1 MNFAVYKKEISE
13 LFTSL
18 STYLVIGVF
27 LLTAGLFFWIIEGT
41 FNLLDSGFADL
52 TLFFE
57 LAPWLMVFLTAAM
70 SMKSF
75 SEEKKTGTLQ
85 LLLSKPIGLLNLV
98 FNKFLSVW
106 TVVVFTFLPTIV
118 YYYSIRELAL
128 NPADL
133 DLSASLTS
141 YFGLVLLASSLS
153 AIGVF
158 CSLLSNNQLLSF
170 VFAVLLSFFFYFG
183 FEQLIQLFSFGSY
196 DFFVENLGIK
206 YHIDSLGK
214 GVLDTRS
221 LVYFGCFVALFLW
234 ICFALLSIRI
244 SYQPKKIYLNTAKIL
259 IGIILIVLVSNRFYH
274 RFDFTKDHRFTLSNE
289 TVNMLKNTD
298 KPIYIDVFLDGDLP
312 APYRKLKMETKQILE
327 EFRAINPLI
336 TYNFINPLEDED
348 VSEEVVNR
356 LIGFGLQPIQ
366 VSEQKKGK
374 LSQSIVFPWA
384 VASIDEQRVVNIS
397 LLTEKP
403 FTEEDAQVSGSV
415 EQLEYHFNTKLSQLF
430 VKKYP
435 SVAVLKGNGELDDLY
450 LLNGLGALRDF
461 YNLAPFTLDSV
472 AKNPYKTLE
481 DIKKYDLLFVAKPTE
496 AFSEA
501 EKLVLDQYLING
513 GKMLWSIDG
522 VQAELD
528 SLYNP
533 TGQMLSLPEDLN
545 LADFFFKY
553 GIRIN
558 HNLIKDKYSAPI
570 VLTSGEGEAIRY
582 NAVPWVYSPL
592 IIPHQNHAVTNQI
605 EAVKLE
611 FSSSIDTLPNPIKKT
626 ILLQSSMLAKL
637 VGTPAVIDLSSTIAN
652 SENDDYGPGNFP
664 VAVLLEG
671 AFTSVYKNRVLPFPL
686 NPFETAGKKTKML
699 VISDGDIFKS
709 QLEKG
714 KPLPLGFD
722 KWTGNRYGN
731 KDLLINSVNYLLDD
745 LTALKLRSKKF
756 QMSYLD
762 VEKVENNGSNFQ
774 IINLLIPAISPLI
787 LFVFARFYRRRK
799 ILK

>member
-1 MNFAVYKKEISE
+1 
-13 LFTSL
+13 
-18 STYLVIGVF
+18 
-27 LLTAGLFFWIIEGT
+27 
-41 FNLLDSGFADL
+41 
-52 TLFFE
+52 
-57 LAPWLMVFLTAAM
+57 MVFLTAAM

-85 LLLSKPIGLLNLV
+85 LLLSKPIGLFNLV

-106 TVVVFTFLPTIV
+106 TVVVFTFLPTII
-118 YYYSIRELAL
+118 YYYSIRELSL

-141 YFGLVLLASSLS
+141 YFGLVLLASTLS
-153 AIGVF
+153 VIGIF
-158 CSLLSNNQLLSF
+158 CSLLSSNQLLSF
-170 VFAVLLSFFFYFG
+170 VFAVILSFFFYFG
-183 FEQLIQLFSFGSY
+183 FEQLTQLFSFGSY

-221 LVYFGCFVALFLW
+221 LVYFGCFIALFLW
-234 ICFALLSIRI
+234 ICFVLLSIRI

-384 VASIDEQRVVNIS
+384 VASIDEQKVVNIS

-403 FTEEDAQVSGSV
+403 FTEEDTQVSGSV

-481 DIKKYDLLFVAKPTE
+481 AIKKYDLLF
-496 AFSEA
+496 
-501 EKLVLDQYLING
+501 
-513 GKMLWSIDG
+513 
-522 VQAELD
+522 
-528 SLYNP
+528 
-533 TGQMLSLPEDLN
+533 
-545 LADFFFKY
+545 
-553 GIRIN
+553 
-558 HNLIKDKYSAPI
+558 
-570 VLTSGEGEAIRY
+570 
-582 NAVPWVYSPL
+582 
-592 IIPHQNHAVTNQI
+592 
-605 EAVKLE
+605 
-611 FSSSIDTLPNPIKKT
+611 
-626 ILLQSSMLAKL
+626 
-637 VGTPAVIDLSSTIAN
+637 
-652 SENDDYGPGNFP
+652 
-664 VAVLLEG
+664 
-671 AFTSVYKNRVLPFPL
+671 
-686 NPFETAGKKTKML
+686 
-699 VISDGDIFKS
+699 
-709 QLEKG
+709 
-714 KPLPLGFD
+714 
-722 KWTGNRYGN
+722 
-731 KDLLINSVNYLLDD
+731 
-745 LTALKLRSKKF
+745 
-756 QMSYLD
+756 
-762 VEKVENNGSNFQ
+762 
-774 IINLLIPAISPLI
+774 
-787 LFVFARFYRRRK
+787 
-799 ILK
+799 